1 MKNYQIAERRPIAS
15 RKLAPIKWVVDQ
27 LVRLKISPNFI
38 SMTSI
43 AFSLC
48 GAGFILAT
56 ESTPS
61 SIQTRLLWLAAAVF
75 VQLRLLANLF
85 DGMVAMKSGKA
96 SLTGELFN
104 EIPDRIS
111 DSILLIALGFVSGSS
126 PHLGYLAALLA
137 MASAYLRAIGASV
150 GAGQVFNGIMAKPQR
165 MFVITVLF
173 LFLSLAPKTW
183 SALWESTLLG
193 PTGISLI
200 IICLGCSLTIVTRLR
215 AILGKIEEKTNARI
229 A

>member
-1 MKNYQIAERRPIAS
+1 MKNYQVGERRPIAS
-15 RKLAPIKWVVDQ
+15 RKLAPVQWIVEQ
-27 LVRLKISPNFI
+27 LVRLKVSPNLI

-43 AFSLC
+43 AFSLG
-48 GAGFILAT
+48 GAAFILAT
-56 ESTPS
+56 ESVQS
-61 SIQTRLLWLAAAVF
+61 SLQARLLWLGAALF

-85 DGMVAMKSGKA
+85 DGMVAVQSGKA

-137 MASAYLRAIGASV
+137 MASAYLRAVGASV
-150 GAGQVFNGIMAKPQR
+150 GAGQVFNGVMAKPQR

-173 LFLSLAPKTW
+173 LILSVVPSTW
-183 SALWESTLLG
+183 NTLWKSAVLG
-193 PTGISLI
+193 PPGFSLI
-200 IICLGCSLTIVTRLR
+200 IICLGCSMTILTRLR
-215 AILGKIEEKTNARI
+215 AIVGKIEEKTNARI